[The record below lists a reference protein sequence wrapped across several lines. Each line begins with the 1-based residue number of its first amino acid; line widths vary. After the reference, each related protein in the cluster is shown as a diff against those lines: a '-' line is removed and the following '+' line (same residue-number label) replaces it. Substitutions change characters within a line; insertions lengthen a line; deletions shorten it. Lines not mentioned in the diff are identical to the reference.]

1 MLLPPQNESD
11 SRFQRKLKTPT
22 SSEIFRP
29 SCRASLLDT
38 LGQSS
43 YQKTLSVCIR
53 MGKRLYVGNISWNT
67 TEDDLRS
74 AFGAGDR
81 TVTDCHI
88 VTDRETGRSRGFA
101 FVELSSDEEAK
112 AAVEELDG
120 TKIDDRDIRVNEA
133 RERQER
139 SGGGGGGGGGGDGGW

>member
-1 MLLPPQNESD
+1 
-11 SRFQRKLKTPT
+11 
-22 SSEIFRP
+22 
-29 SCRASLLDT
+29 
-38 LGQSS
+38 
-43 YQKTLSVCIR
+43 

-67 TEDDLRS
+67 TEDDLRT

-81 TVTDCHI
+81 NVTDCHI

-120 TKIDDRDIRVNEA
+120 HEVDGREIRVNEA

-139 SGGGGGGGGGGDGGW
+139 SGGGDGGGGGGGW